1 MISLRPLGI
10 ALLIASAAPAS
21 AQVAAAPAASNP
33 EMQAMFEA
41 DQGARLGTAV
51 IDWTALEKEDA
62 ARKTRTRILLDS
74 GALKTADD
82 YYRAAFIFQHGAAPE
97 DFLMAHALAVAA
109 TAKGH
114 PKGAWI
120 AAASL
125 DRYLQ
130 NIGRKQ
136 IYGTQYLTP
145 DGGATTQDPYD
156 RGLVPDA
163 LRQALGVPGQADQEK
178 RRAEFEARAREAR
191 EAKAPK

>member
-1 MISLRPLGI
+1 MGI
-10 ALLIASAAPAS
+10 ALLIASAAPATG
-21 AQVAAAPAASNP
+21 QGAAEPAASNP
-33 EMQAMFEA
+33 EMRAMFEA
-41 DQGARLGTAV
+41 DQGARLGTAA
-51 IDWTALEKEDA
+51 IDWTVLGKADA
-62 ARKTRTRILLDS
+62 GRKARTRMLLDQ

-130 NIGRKQ
+130 NIGQKQ
-136 IYGTQYLTP
+136 IYGTQYRTP
-145 DGGATTQDPYD
+145 DGGTTTQDPYD
-156 RGLVPDA
+156 RALVPDA
-163 LRQALGVPGQADQEK
+163 LREALGVPNQADQEK
-178 RRAEFEARAREAR
+178 RRVEIEARNSKALEP
-191 EAKAPK
+191 KAPK